1 MRNHWLRWTSWRS
14 PGTDLAACVS
24 RVSPLITHLVIW
36 TCSSGFWILLVCWC
50 KKSVGLLSSVA
61 FWTSQGRVQEF
72 KKLRAI
78 FISLQTEKSTIQEL
92 FIKIITDYI
101 LDSDKTGIPFCLP
114 LTSLPSFWSFSQKSC
129 CTCLYSSLLNTGNH
143 RHTKVKQL
151 RLIKGSETMSTL
163 LQHDCM
169 KIKVHSSP
177 VQRITLDIWTGPEF
191 PSPLAFLFFF
201 CLCRFSFFPFCSNK
215 YEISIYC
222 TTKTYFKVRNSNPLG
237 YLFVVFL
244 LFRFLR
250 LLSGFTVGV

>member
-50 KKSVGLLSSVA
+50 KKSFGLLSSVA

-78 FISLQTEKSTIQEL
+78 FISLQTEKPTIQEL

-151 RLIKGSETMSTL
+151 RLKRIWNNVNFITAWLHENKGSFFSST
-163 LQHDCM
+163 
-169 KIKVHSSP
+169 
-177 VQRITLDIWTGPEF
+177 E
-191 PSPLAFLFFF
+191 
-201 CLCRFSFFPFCSNK
+201 N
-215 YEISIYC
+215 Y
-222 TTKTYFKVRNSNPLG
+222 LG
-237 YLFVVFL
+237 YLNRSWVSFSFGFFILFLFMSL
-244 LFRFLR
+244 LFLPFL
-250 LLSGFTVGV
+250 